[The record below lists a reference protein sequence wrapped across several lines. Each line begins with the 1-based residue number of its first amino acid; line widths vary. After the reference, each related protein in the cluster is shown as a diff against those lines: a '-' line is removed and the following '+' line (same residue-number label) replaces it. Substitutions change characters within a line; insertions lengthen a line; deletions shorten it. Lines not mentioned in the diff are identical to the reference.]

1 MTPEEIAGLR
11 KMLAEATP
19 GVWVAIDPPKRKC
32 AAVLSVQERE
42 SLYVYLNVNADMT
55 QETLDRWQA
64 DARLIAKM
72 HSALPSLLDEVERLK
87 LTLLHAEMDRDVAL
101 SKIEGTWPNAK
112 IEELQREVATLR
124 EIADAARE
132 ARGAVCLCN
141 NALPPYCCAKDCAR
155 RVLGDRLDAALRKG
169 GRS

>member
-101 SKIEGTWPNAK
+101 AKLSGTWPNAK
-112 IEELQREVATLR
+112 IEELQEEVATLR

-132 ARGAVCLCN
+132 VADLSDPHPRESCKNPVCAAIHGL
-141 NALPPYCCAKDCAR
+141 R
-155 RVLGDRLDAALRKG
+155 AALRKG